1 MNQSKVI
8 AWHDTKEYVT
18 ALSYN
23 KPVLVAGLVSGD
35 IVVYSCE
42 DYLKKKIKINC
53 KNRTG
58 VYAKG
63 RKVTGIEFYDETVVC
78 VTTNDS
84 RIRFVNTQTGE
95 LLLKLKGHKN
105 LDYLIRAVL
114 SSDNKFLLSASED
127 GNCYIWSNIHA
138 RI

>member
-1 MNQSKVI
+1 VIRVWNVNQRKVI
-8 AWHDTKEYVT
+8 AWHDTKEFIT

-42 DYLKKKIKINC
+42 EFLKKQLKINC
-53 KNRTG
+53 KNRAG
-58 VYAKG
+58 IYAEG

-84 RIRFVNTQTGE
+84 RIRFVNT
-95 LLLKLKGHKN
+95 
-105 LDYLIRAVL
+105 
-114 SSDNKFLLSASED
+114 
-127 GNCYIWSNIHA
+127 
-138 RI
+138 

>member
-1 MNQSKVI
+1 VIIWSLQSNGPIQKLLHQDIVSSAVFTSQNLVASGCFDRVIRVWNVNQRKVI
-8 AWHDTKEYVT
+8 AWHDTKEFIT

-42 DYLKKKIKINC
+42 EFLKKQLKINC

-58 VYAKG
+58 IYAEG

-84 RIRFVNTQTGE
+84 RIRFVNT
-95 LLLKLKGHKN
+95 
-105 LDYLIRAVL
+105 
-114 SSDNKFLLSASED
+114 
-127 GNCYIWSNIHA
+127 
-138 RI
+138 